1 MILDSLATLT
11 PDTLPLFKDE
21 LAFLRNFDGTP
32 WEGRRDIR
40 PGKSFALY
48 QSYTPKPAEAA
59 KFEAHRKWIDLQ
71 FVWKGRESML
81 HAHLSKLA
89 PADTPYDP
97 DRDAA
102 LWSNS
107 LVSDFSTLKL
117 ESGDVAVFFPHDVHA
132 PGIKADS
139 TEPVVKVVVKVAV

>member
-11 PDTLPLFKDE
+11 PDALPLFQEE
-21 LAFLRNFDGTP
+21 LAFLRSFDGTL

-102 LWSNS
+102 LWSNA
-107 LVSDFSTLKL
+107 LVPDFSTLKL
-117 ESGDVAVFFPHDVHA
+117 ESGDLAVFFPHDVHA
-132 PGIKADS
+132 PGIES
-139 TEPVVKVVVKVAV
+139 GPIEPVVKVVVKVAA